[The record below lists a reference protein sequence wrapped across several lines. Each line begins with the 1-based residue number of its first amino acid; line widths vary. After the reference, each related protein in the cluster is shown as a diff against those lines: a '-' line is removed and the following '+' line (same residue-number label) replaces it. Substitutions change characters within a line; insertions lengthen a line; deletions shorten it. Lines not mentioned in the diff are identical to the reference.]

1 MNDSIRKKS
10 PRAPSISLDDAI
22 EKIGKMYDKE
32 RCHTAPIEA
41 LAQHLGYK
49 SAANGA
55 ALSSLASL
63 KYFGL
68 LDRPKEG
75 MGAVSKEYE
84 TFRFAPNEMIK
95 KHAITKWLVSPPV
108 FAELLDKYKE
118 GLPSEA
124 TLKYDLIQMGFS
136 PQAADSCA
144 QVFRRS
150 VDFAQYFEL
159 REQGGINAQTA
170 GLIGTNETE
179 LTPPL
184 SGSPATEIIAGQS
197 VKTSDVEEPQPN
209 SKSSLSSEV
218 DRIPVRL
225 GGGRRAWIEIPT
237 PFYSADKNR
246 LKSQID
252 LLITDDDNDAED

>member
-1 MNDSIRKKS
+1 MNNTVRKKS
-10 PRAPSISLDDAI
+10 PRAPSIALDDAI

-32 RCHTAPIEA
+32 RCHLAPIEA

-55 ALSSLASL
+55 ALSALASL

-84 TFRFAPNEMIK
+84 TFKYAPNEAIK
-95 KHAITKWLVSPPV
+95 VNAITKWLLSPPV
-108 FAELLDKYKE
+108 FAELLDRYKE

-144 QVFRRS
+144 QVFRKS
-150 VDFAQYFEL
+150 VDFAKYFEL
-159 REQGGINAQTA
+159 REQA
-170 GLIGTNETE
+170 GLVQETGLGATNQIEPTE
-179 LTPPL
+179 PFAAYPSSENGMEQRYKPSSGDDQKPSVPPV
-184 SGSPATEIIAGQS
+184 SHP
-197 VKTSDVEEPQPN
+197 
-209 SKSSLSSEV
+209 EV

-225 GGGRRAWIEIPT
+225 GGGRKAWIEIPT
-237 PFYSADKNR
+237 PFYSTDKTR
-246 LKSQID
+246 LKNQID
-252 LLITDDDNDAED
+252 LLITDDDNDEL